1 MTFQNMRKIR
11 YGILAGMIFTL
22 HTSCVTIPKE
32 VPELSFQIG
41 QQMDR
46 IQAAHYNLLEA
57 FFQGKRDQV
66 DQFMQKVWLPKFAE
80 NFLNQPDIKAAW
92 ELARSTNK
100 QIDIL
105 NLILLLGPELQAEI
119 NSKRLELI
127 QPLNALQVKI
137 KTQIE
142 SDYNLAKSMNLTLT
156 SYLQSAQTVA
166 ANRDDFLNMMG
177 ISQEEVNTAIDQTD
191 AAFAQLG
198 SIGQKIE
205 DAEATFESTKN
216 ALTGILNNFN

>member
-1 MTFQNMRKIR
+1 MTFQIAHKTR
-11 YGILAGMIFTL
+11 YGILAGLIFSI
-22 HTSCVTIPKE
+22 HISCVTIPKE
-32 VPELSFQIG
+32 VPQLSFEIG

-46 IQAAHYNLLEA
+46 IQTAHLNLLEA

-66 DQFMQKVWLPKFAE
+66 DQFMQKIWLPKFAM

-127 QPLNALQVKI
+127 QPLNALQTKI

-156 SYLQSAQTVA
+156 SYLQSAQNVA
-166 ANRDDFLNMMG
+166 ANRDDFLSMMG
-177 ISQEEVNTAIDQTD
+177 ISQEGVNTVIDQTD
-191 AAFAQLG
+191 AAIAKLG

-205 DAEATFESTKN
+205 DAEATFESTKT
-216 ALTGILNNFN
+216 ALDSLLDNFN